1 MILKENNFDRACD
14 NLFICDNSKYQ
25 TFHEGNPT
33 DNKFVGR
40 FKFIK
45 WVYIQHTIS
54 SAKI

>member
-1 MILKENNFDRACD
+1 MMILKENNFDRACD

-45 WVYIQHTIS
+45 
-54 SAKI
+54 